1 MNLPLALLTIR
12 WMVWDT
18 FRQSI
23 ASRLFWVMMGF
34 NLLFVLFCLSVTVVG
49 EDEKLPLSKGD
60 IDSRISE
67 QEAFEYGRREFKRA
81 DQTGMLGGGLGVAA
95 AMQETGIAYVRKE
108 GVDVLRTEI
117 SLGFGLFQVTKA
129 KDRVDAVRFLQ
140 VLLGGA
146 VADTI
151 GIFLVLI
158 WTAGFIPTFI
168 EPNQVTVLL
177 AKPVPR
183 WSLLIGKYL
192 GVLIFVGL
200 QASAFVVG
208 TWLAL
213 GVRTGVFDPL
223 YLLTIPLLVIHFGI
237 FYSFSTL
244 LAVSTRSTVVCV
256 FASILFW
263 FACWGMNFG
272 RHAIIAAELPGLT
285 PASKAILET
294 GYWIMPKP
302 GDMSLILYDALDAD
316 GFSLKVPEF
325 KKVQEKKEFHP
336 ELSILASLL
345 FATVMLGIAAREF
358 HKMDY

>member
-12 WMVWDT
+12 WMVRDT
-18 FRQSI
+18 FRQSL
-23 ASRLFWVMMGF
+23 ASRLFWIMLGF
-34 NLLFVLFCLSVTVVG
+34 NLLFILFCLSVRIVG
-49 EDEKLPLSKGD
+49 EEDRLPLSPSD
-60 IDSRISE
+60 IDSRISLE
-67 QEAFEYGRREFKRA
+67 EATQLGRQKLSNVGILA
-81 DQTGMLGGGLGVAA
+81 GGAGI
-95 AMQETGIAYVRKE
+95 EGIAQPYGVQYARKD
-108 GVDVLRTEI
+108 GVDVLGTQI
-117 SLGFGLFQVTKA
+117 SLGFGLFEVTKA

-146 VADTI
+146 VADTV

-183 WSLLIGKYL
+183 WSLFVGKFL
-192 GVLIFVGL
+192 GVLVFVGL
-200 QASAFVVG
+200 QATIFVIG
-208 TWLAL
+208 TWMAL
-213 GVRTGVFDPL
+213 GICTGVFDGL
-223 YLLTIPLLVIHFGI
+223 YLLTIPLVVIHFGI
-237 FYSFSTL
+237 FYSFSAL
-244 LAVSTRSTVVCV
+244 IAVSTRSTVVCV

-272 RHAIIAAELPGLT
+272 RHAIIAAEIKGLT
-285 PASKAILET
+285 PASKTILEA

-302 GDMSLILYDALDAD
+302 GDMSLILYDALQAD
-316 GFSLKVPEF
+316 GFSMKVPEF
-325 KKVQEKKEFHP
+325 KKVQQKNEFHP

-345 FATVMLGIAAREF
+345 FATVILGIAAREF